1 MDIRD
6 KVVVITGASAG
17 IGRAAALACAGA
29 GAKLVLAAR
38 SADKLEA
45 LAAEIGAAHPGGDKP
60 LVVPTDMRREE
71 DAARLVKAAVDRFG
85 RVDVLVNNAG
95 QGMAGLAENADLDA
109 FRSILELNVFGPVR
123 AMQAVIPVMRAEGG
137 GLILNVSSMVS
148 QMTIPGLGFY
158 ACTKSAL
165 NMLSA
170 TARGEL
176 ERDNIRVIIV
186 FPRATATDFG
196 KNSAGD
202 KQLRSRQR
210 AQAGVDY
217 AVDPPEHVAAK
228 ILEAIA
234 NEPAEQY
241 MDR

>member
-6 KVVVITGASAG
+6 KVVAITGASAG
-17 IGRAAALACAGA
+17 IGRAAALACADA
-29 GAKLVLAAR
+29 GARLVLAAR
-38 SADKLEA
+38 SGGQLEA
-45 LAAEIGAAHPGGDKP
+45 LAAEISAAHPGGAKP
-60 LVVPTDMRREE
+60 LVAPTDMRRPDEVK
-71 DAARLVKAAVDRFG
+71 RLIKAAADRFG
-85 RVDVLVNNAG
+85 RIDVLVNNAG
-95 QGMAGLAENADLDA
+95 QGMAGLTENADLEA

-123 AMQAVIPVMRAEGG
+123 AMQAAIPVMRANGG
-137 GLILNVSSMVS
+137 GLVLNVSSMVS
-148 QMTIPGLGFY
+148 QMNIPGLGFY
-158 ACTKSAL
+158 ASTKSAL

-176 ERDNIRVIIV
+176 ERDNIRVVIV

-196 KNSAGD
+196 RNSAGD
-202 KQLRSRQR
+202 RELRSRQR
-210 AQAGVDY
+210 AGAGSTY

-228 ILEAIA
+228 ILEAIK